1 MAQLL
6 RAYPSDS
13 LYQIELL
20 LLPGRLNNKK
30 SALFS
35 IDGNNVI
42 STEKFT
48 DMPFHEKVDELRE
61 VILLMGVSALDIPS
75 SKYPLIFQYLNT
87 PDVAKHW
94 KALAIRI
101 RDGLAKIDANG
112 DDAFMRQTDDWWF
125 KVKGDD
131 KLKDAQDEKYRSV
144 KLATQWPTWINNFVK
159 TRTTAMSNLLLE
171 LFNVLETD
179 WEDAKTYAE
188 LQVAPGKA
196 WKDDFEV
203 RMKKLKAQI
212 NTTVKVQPYAIA
224 MGTASRPGTPNIED
238 PASEAEGGGSSD
250 SDTPIDT
257 PSRPPPNFQPGQPI
271 QPINLP
277 SRPKPIPKPTPG
289 PAER

>member
-61 VILLMGVSALDIPS
+61 VILLMGVSALNIPS

-101 RDGLAKIDANG
+101 RDGLAEIDANG